1 MNKLEKQLEKHG
13 IPKRI
18 QVTCDECG
26 KELLDTKKEEPM
38 EFVPSY
44 IAAEIEIRAGK
55 HRNDTSHAS
64 ITVDVEKASVMKDKV
79 NVTVTVNE

>member
-1 MNKLEKQLEKHG
+1 MSELEKQLEKHG

-26 KELLDTKKEEPM
+26 KELLDTKKEEPI

-44 IAAEIEIRAGK
+44 IAAEIEIRAKK
-55 HRNDTSHAS
+55 HRDDASHAS
-64 ITVDVEKASVMKDKV
+64 ITVDVEKRPVAKDEL
-79 NVTVTVNE
+79 NVTVNVNE

>member
-44 IAAEIEIRAGK
+44 IAAVIEIRAKK

-64 ITVDVEKASVMKDKV
+64 ITVDIEKESVMKDKV
-79 NVTVTVNE
+79 NVTVNINE